1 MHKLVMAVALVTFVA
16 GAAEAGDKVKE
27 TARGA
32 ARTTADAVVDGG
44 RTVGRTTKALF
55 KGGSADAKKT
65 LQRESKATG
74 DEVKADGR
82 ATRAAAH
89 DGK

>member
-1 MHKLVMAVALVTFVA
+1 MLLVAVALVTLVA
-16 GAAEAGDKVKE
+16 GAAEAKDKVKE

-44 RTVGRTTKALF
+44 RTIGRTTKALF
-55 KGGSADAKKT
+55 KGGSGEAKRTFDKEAST
-65 LQRESKATG
+65 TSRE
-74 DEVKADGR
+74 VRADGR

-89 DGK
+89 DGR